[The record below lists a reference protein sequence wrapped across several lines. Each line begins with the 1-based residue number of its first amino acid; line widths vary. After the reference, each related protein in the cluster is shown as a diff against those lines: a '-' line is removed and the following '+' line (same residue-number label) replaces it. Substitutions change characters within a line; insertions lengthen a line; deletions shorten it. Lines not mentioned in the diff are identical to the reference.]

1 MNPRWATRAK
11 ALGILTI
18 LAVALTVLATM
29 NAAPGMTPMIAIS
42 LLGIIATVT
51 SLVVAAILGSRE
63 GQS

>member
-18 LAVALTVLATM
+18 LAIALTVLATM
-29 NAAPGMTPMIAIS
+29 NAAPGMIPMIAIS

-51 SLVVAAILGSRE
+51 SFIVAAILGSKE
-63 GQS
+63 GQT